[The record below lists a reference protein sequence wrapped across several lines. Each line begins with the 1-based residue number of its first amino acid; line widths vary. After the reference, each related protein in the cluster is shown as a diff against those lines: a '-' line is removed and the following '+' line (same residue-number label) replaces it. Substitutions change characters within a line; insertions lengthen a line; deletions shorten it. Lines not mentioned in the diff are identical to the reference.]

1 MKLLNFLSVFILPFV
16 LFMIILYGLSRK
28 KTVFELFLKGG
39 KQGIDTV
46 LQIAPTIIGLF
57 VAIGIFRNSGALD
70 LLCRLLSPLS
80 KLLRIPAPIL
90 PLAILKLF
98 SSSGANG
105 LLFDL
110 FKTYGTDSDIGFAAS
125 ILLSCTETL
134 FYTVSVYSMSIHI
147 KKTRWLIPAGI
158 LIAVLSLFISIQI
171 AGLYAGT

>member
-1 MKLLNFLSVFILPFV
+1 MKLLHFLSVFILPFV

-28 KTVFELFLKGG
+28 KPVFELFLKGG
-39 KQGIDTV
+39 KQGMDTV
-46 LQIAPTIIGLF
+46 FQIAPTIIGLF

-70 LLCRLLSPLS
+70 LVCRLLSPLGN
-80 KLLRIPAPIL
+80 LLRIPAPLL
-90 PLAILKLF
+90 PLSILKLF

-125 ILLSCTETL
+125 VLLSCTETL
-134 FYTVSVYSMSIHI
+134 FYTISVYSTSIHI

-171 AGLYAGT
+171 AGLYADT